1 MTEFIVFMAKF
12 LSISF
17 AVFAILASIFVKSDD
32 YGSSDSKDDASI
44 YTGLAGGAGVIF
56 RYTAYHSYLS
66 QSALKPIHYHLYS
79 LFR

>member
-32 YGSSDSKDDASI
+32 YGDSDLDPRI
-44 YTGLAGGAGVIF
+44 HGGLSGGAGVIF
-56 RYTAYHSYLS
+56 
-66 QSALKPIHYHLYS
+66 
-79 LFR
+79 

>member
-56 RYTAYHSYLS
+56 
-66 QSALKPIHYHLYS
+66 
-79 LFR
+79 

>member
-17 AVFAILASIFVKSDD
+17 AVIAVLASIFVKSDD

-44 YTGLAGGAGVIF
+44 YGGVAGGAGVIF
-56 RYTAYHSYLS
+56 
-66 QSALKPIHYHLYS
+66 
-79 LFR
+79 